1 MNTLLRIGRAA
12 LGSMIVATLV
22 MSSGALAALSED
34 TKAPDFTLQGALGG
48 QPITFSLS
56 QALKNGPVVLYF
68 FPAAFTSGCTL
79 EAHAFADATDRFK
92 AMHATV
98 IGVTAGNV
106 ERVAEFSK
114 AECRSKFAVVAD
126 PGAQVAKLY
135 DTQIQHDDRI
145 LSDRTSFVIAPDGT
159 ILLSFTD
166 KNPLAHIDKTMEVV
180 TSLYHQKN

>member
-1 MNTLLRIGRAA
+1 MRMLFHISKAVLCQMAVLTLI
-12 LGSMIVATLV
+12 
-22 MSSGALAALSED
+22 MSSAALAALPEGAQ
-34 TKAPDFTLQGALGG
+34 APDFTLQGALGG
-48 QPITFSLS
+48 EPMTFSLER
-56 QALKNGPVVLYF
+56 ALRDGPVVLYF

-79 EAHAFADATDRFK
+79 EAHAFAEATDRFK

-145 LSDRTSFVIAPDGT
+145 LSDRTSFVIAPDGK

-166 KNPLAHIDKTMEVV
+166 KNPLTHIEKTMEAV
-180 TSLYHQKN
+180 TRFHNQKD